1 MHREGMGMMRL
12 GISFI
17 WALVFGWFFCGGV
30 IVFFFLSI
38 YCYITYLLFFELEK
52 NFVMLFF

>member
-1 MHREGMGMMRL
+1 MGMMRL

-30 IVFFFLSI
+30 IVFFFE
-38 YCYITYLLFFELEK
+38 YLLLYHLLAVF
-52 NFVMLFF
+52 